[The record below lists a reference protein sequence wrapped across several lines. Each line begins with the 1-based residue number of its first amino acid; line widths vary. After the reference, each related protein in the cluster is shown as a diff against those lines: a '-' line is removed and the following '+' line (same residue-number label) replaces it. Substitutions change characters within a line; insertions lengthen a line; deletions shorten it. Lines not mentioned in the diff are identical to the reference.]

1 MGRGGGQRRR
11 GAGKG
16 KASELAALFSP
27 NVQGFLMKMSTLLG
41 IFQDP
46 DVDLPLASG
55 FPHPTQS
62 SADGERRDADTKSC
76 SLARGPREKGRWLAP
91 ARTHVHQ
98 AQPAQYCT
106 PTPPLPQS

>member
-1 MGRGGGQRRR
+1 MCLCTCGAVNADRRLGKRKNNEIQMTREEGGWERNQEGGGEAIGNGAWRGGQRRR

-16 KASELAALFSP
+16 KASELAGLFSP

-55 FPHPTQS
+55 S
-62 SADGERRDADTKSC
+62 
-76 SLARGPREKGRWLAP
+76 
-91 ARTHVHQ
+91 
-98 AQPAQYCT
+98 
-106 PTPPLPQS
+106 PPPV